1 MLLVGTIQNLYTT
14 DKTKILNFCSLNEAY
29 PRLRLLPPFD
39 FRFTSGNP
47 ETMEYEFDMKYAQW
61 LLSAPNAFIDF
72 MQIIYNMYLGYDVF
86 LLISEDNN
94 LEQYIESLLKFIQ
107 QRYGYNGVIIKSM
120 EDLFNAEDQQPTGIC
135 AMNLQDDKER
145 LTIMLEEQRQSIGGF
160 MPYE

>member
-14 DKTKILNFCSLNEAY
+14 DKTKILNFCSLNEMY

-61 LLSAPNAFIDF
+61 LLSDPNAFIDF

-86 LLISEDNN
+86 LLISEDNI
-94 LEQYIESLLKFIQ
+94 LALLCFALIC
-107 QRYGYNGVIIKSM
+107 IHTASHTDLSSKS
-120 EDLFNAEDQQPTGIC
+120 ISY
-135 AMNLQDDKER
+135 KE
-145 LTIMLEEQRQSIGGF
+145 
-160 MPYE
+160 